1 MSKFKIL
8 IVEDDNWYSNI
19 LRYKLSL
26 DPEFEVK
33 VVESGA
39 ELINSISTFMP
50 SMITLDYTLPDYKA
64 DKLIDII
71 KKEDFD
77 IPIVVISGQ
86 EDMKTALNLLKKGA
100 YEYIIKDDETIDR
113 IWNVSHNIKENHG
126 LKQEIKVLKKKLN
139 NKFDIKKNLIGNSV
153 AMQKISG
160 LIHKASSSRINV
172 CIRGESGTGKE
183 VVAKSIHFNSEAHNK
198 PFIAINVSAIP
209 ENLIESELFG
219 YEKGAFTGA
228 DKANPGKFEA
238 AGEGTIF
245 LDEIGEMSL
254 AMQAKLLRVIQER
267 EVTRIGSHKKLK
279 IKCRIL
285 TATHKDLISEISKG
299 NFRED
304 LYYRIIGLPI
314 VLPPLRDRKEDI
326 PLLCKKFINESCEY
340 NGLDSIELSQEALD
354 KLIKYN
360 FKGNIRELKAIID
373 LSTILCKNNIITSE
387 DIQLNEA
394 RNIDNLTSQNLSLKE
409 MNNKII
415 YHFLNKHNNNVLKVA
430 QLLDVG
436 KSTIYRL
443 LKEEKQ

>member
-1 MSKFKIL
+1 MKNKFTIL
-8 IVEDDNWYSNI
+8 GCGSSLGSPWITNYKGKLSSNI
-19 LRYKLSL
+19 RNIRTRCC
-26 DPEFEVK
+26 
-33 VVESGA
+33 A
-39 ELINSISTFMP
+39 H
-50 SMITLDYTLPDYKA
+50 
-64 DKLIDII
+64 I
-71 KKEDFD
+71 KKKKFVYNFFLSEQNDNEIFLST
-77 IPIVVISGQ
+77 IFNSVLLEVI
-86 EDMKTALNLLKKGA
+86 LLL
-100 YEYIIKDDETIDR
+100 
-113 IWNVSHNIKENHG
+113 G
-126 LKQEIKVLKKKLN
+126 LIL
-139 NKFDIKKNLIGNSV
+139 KFDIKKNLIGNSV